1 VRLLFYGGVMSLQGN
16 IEVEVAMQELLD
28 FYEEWSDLE
37 QDRYETQLMMLV
49 DKIRSIKNQAENG
62 LY

>member
-1 VRLLFYGGVMSLQGN
+1 MRLLFYGGVMSLQGN

>member
-1 VRLLFYGGVMSLQGN
+1 MSLQGN